1 MLFLL
6 VLLLTPIFSFEHRHV
21 FSTERVVNLKGIGR
35 ITEAICLGNCFPHL
49 TNVECAW
56 KTFFNSST
64 PYTICCEFVKDP
76 YVKIGEIRLVCEN
89 QVTLEL
95 PCFILYEIKLGQV
108 EARGVLLCLMV
119 LVTLMLAITCS
130 PHSEET
136 LAEHL
141 DETYSMC
148 TESDSSDGESDSE
161 DSPSSDGS
169 RSS

>member
-56 KTFFNSST
+56 KTLFNSST
-64 PYTICCEFVKDP
+64 SYTICCEFVKDP

-95 PCFILYEIKLGQV
+95 PCFILYEIKPGQV
-108 EARGVLLCLMV
+108 VPLGILLCLLV
-119 LVTLMLAITCS
+119 LVMFMLAITCS

-136 LAEHL
+136 PAEHL

-169 RSS
+169 HSS

>member
-21 FSTERVVNLKGIGR
+21 FSTERVVNLKGIGL

-64 PYTICCEFVKDP
+64 SYTIRCEFVKDP
-76 YVKIGEIRLVCEN
+76 HVRIGEIRLICEN
-89 QVTLEL
+89 QVTLES
-95 PCFILYEIKLGQV
+95 PCFILYEIKPGQV
-108 EARGVLLCLMV
+108 EARGVLLCLLV

-136 LAEHL
+136 PAEHL

-169 RSS
+169 HSS